1 MKAEIEERVRKHGE
15 QLQSL
20 FPATRGSDPVNLCR
34 KLRRLETEAHNIAL
48 KACNTGDDTDAE
60 EAVTLAKI
68 DKVLDFTGAKVPVF
82 INLDARGYA
91 LKIDSDW
98 MREHRE
104 VRLYEDWGSFG
115 IIAPDL
121 REA

>member
-1 MKAEIEERVRKHGE
+1 MKPEIEERVRTHGAN
-15 QLQSL
+15 LQAI
-20 FPATRGSDPVNLCR
+20 FPKVANLDPVNLCR

-48 KACNTGDDTDAE
+48 KACNTGDDTEAE
-60 EAVTLAKI
+60 EAITLAKV

-91 LKIDSDW
+91 LKIDYAW
-98 MREHRE
+98 MREHRD
-104 VRLYEDWGSFG
+104 VRLYSDFGSYG

-121 REA
+121 TEA